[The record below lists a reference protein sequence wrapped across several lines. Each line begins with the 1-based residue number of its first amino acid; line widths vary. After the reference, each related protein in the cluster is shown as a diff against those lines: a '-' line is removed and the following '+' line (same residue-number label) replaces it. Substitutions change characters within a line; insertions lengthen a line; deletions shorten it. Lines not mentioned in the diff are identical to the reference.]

1 MVTINLRDFKLGL
14 TASNPANSLTEKR
27 LFMDKWADYCIF
39 AKRLNYKGTHVDFVK
54 THSDLGDRIDTRE
67 EMKSRSQVVADL
79 KRGVTYTTIYK
90 APSDSD
96 WKQGDNVIIETING
110 VDYIK
115 TLTDKIE
122 ADNLDSLPN
131 F

>member
-1 MVTINLRDFKLGL
+1 MPNLSL
-14 TASNPANSLTEKR
+14 TAFNHANILLATKR
-27 LFMDKWADYCIF
+27 IMDKWADYCIF

-54 THSDLGDRIDTRE
+54 THQDLGDKITTHED
-67 EMKSRSQVVADL
+67 MKSRTLVVADL

-96 WKQGDNVIIETING
+96 WKQGQNVVIETING
-110 VDYIK
+110 VDYLK
-115 TLTDKIE
+115 TLPDQIE
-122 ADNLDSLPN
+122 ADNLGNLPN